1 MNPRRDGYTPK
12 RDALKAPVVGS
23 HGLGAD
29 HHHYG
34 RRVEADGTW
43 SIYHVFTGE
52 PAAIG
57 GHSMIGLSRS
67 RATAGM
73 LSLNR
78 FSEARQRNRNG
89 ALPREL
95 GARGAGEAAS

>member
-1 MNPRRDGYTPK
+1 MNPRRHGYSPG
-12 RDALKAPVVGS
+12 RDALERIVEGPRGP
-23 HGLGAD
+23 GAD

-67 RATAGM
+67 RATDGM
-73 LSLNR
+73 LSLDHC
-78 FSEARQRNRNG
+78 SKARQRNRNG
-89 ALPREL
+89 ALQREL
-95 GARGAGEAAS
+95 GARGADEAPS

>member
-1 MNPRRDGYTPK
+1 MTPRRHGYTPK
-12 RDALKAPVVGS
+12 RDALEAPVEGPR
-23 HGLGAD
+23 GLGAD
-29 HHHYG
+29 RHHYG

-78 FSEARQRNRNG
+78 FSEARQRNLNR
-89 ALPREL
+89 ALQRKL
-95 GARGAGEAAS
+95 AARGADQAPS